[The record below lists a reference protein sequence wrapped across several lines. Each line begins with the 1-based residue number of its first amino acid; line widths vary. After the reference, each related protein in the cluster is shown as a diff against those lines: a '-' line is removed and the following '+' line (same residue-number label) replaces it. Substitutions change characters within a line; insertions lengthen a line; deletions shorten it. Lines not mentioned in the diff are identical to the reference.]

1 MPNEYD
7 ENILYHWLPK
17 KPSSGRVKVEKAYL
31 WHNWY
36 LALGSALLLSGL
48 VECSGGSGDEETST
62 LTVLAAASLTDAFG
76 EFERSFEEQN
86 PGTAV
91 RVSFAG
97 TSELLTQIQQGASA
111 DKA

>member
-1 MPNEYD
+1 
-7 ENILYHWLPK
+7 LPKK

-31 WHNWY
+31 WQNWY

-76 EFERSFEEQN
+76 EFEGSFVEGSFEEQN
-86 PGTAV
+86 PGAAV
-91 RVSFAG
+91 QVSFAG

-111 DKA
+111 DVFASADKA